1 MSVEKIIN
9 QIEIDTD
16 KEVKKI
22 LNEAKKQAEIIMKN
36 EQKKAEIQSEII
48 ISNGVKKSDSIKQ
61 IIISKENQLAKKSIT
76 KTKEKIIEKCFT
88 DAFNKFKNLPEEIY
102 EKRVNNYIK
111 KGINKIGND
120 CSVKISKEIDKKITK
135 KFGLKLIGQVNSIGG
150 IILIS
155 NDGKVTLDYTIE
167 GIIKREKDRIR
178 IKIGKI
184 LFK

>member
-88 DAFNKFKNLPEEIY
+88 DAFNKFKNC
-102 EKRVNNYIK
+102 
-111 KGINKIGND
+111 INKIGND